1 LNVFDRP
8 AIDQYKFLMRS
19 FGANRRTAVFVVAGV
34 GILAVILFR
43 SSSETTYQG
52 KTVSKWLGMQR
63 YCSVDGFQPGEP
75 ETDPALVAIRQ
86 LGAPA
91 APVCFRYLINAR
103 EPPRFIKVLQDLMR
117 PIRGNGPPA
126 DPNVSRWTCAAAAL
140 LYLGPKNGGGV
151 DKVIDAILVA
161 PIARPA
167 AANAFFLIGTN
178 EATILPALVAGLGD
192 RRPLAREFCAE
203 ALARMSHWAE
213 AALPAL
219 TNLVNDSNIVVRN
232 YSIATLGTVGK
243 DNPEVMQFLQHVMA
257 TTTNSGVRANTGRI
271 LQHLQQRP
279 R

>member
-1 LNVFDRP
+1 
-8 AIDQYKFLMRS
+8 MRS
-19 FGANRRTAVFVVAGV
+19 FGVNQRTAFLVVCAILV
-34 GILAVILFR
+34 PAGILY
-43 SSSETTYQG
+43 STHSEPTYQG
-52 KTVSKWLGMQR
+52 KTVTQWLGMQR

-86 LGAPA
+86 IGAPA
-91 APVCFRYLINAR
+91 APVCVQYLVNAR
-103 EPPRFIKVLQDLMR
+103 EPPRFIKALQDAIR

-161 PIARPA
+161 PAARPA

-192 RRPLAREFCAE
+192 RRPRAREFCAE
-203 ALARMSHWAE
+203 AIARMSHWAE

-219 TNLVNDSNIVVRN
+219 MNLANDSNIVVRN

-243 DNPEVMQFLQHVMA
+243 DNPEVMQFLQHVMT
-257 TTTNSGVRANTGRI
+257 TTTNSDVLANTSRI